1 MNWIFFQFDDDQT
14 TPPYEPLAFPLPID
28 TLDQMIQC
36 MPTSYKDIINE
47 CIDQVTSDD
56 KMDESII
63 EQSPPITPLAPDAQ
77 PRNTTENHSELSML
91 AEDSDETES
100 VLDEDPNDPEFEPTP
115 AKRMHKGP

>member
-1 MNWIFFQFDDDQT
+1 MGLFYFEQT

-28 TLDQMIQC
+28 TLDQMIEC

-56 KMDESII
+56 KMDDSIS
-63 EQSPPITPLAPDAQ
+63 EQNPPITPSVSDTKTQ
-77 PRNTTENHSELSML
+77 NTTEHFSELSML

-100 VLDEDPNDPEFEPTP
+100 IPEEDPNDPEFEPTP
-115 AKRMHKGP
+115 AKRTLKGP